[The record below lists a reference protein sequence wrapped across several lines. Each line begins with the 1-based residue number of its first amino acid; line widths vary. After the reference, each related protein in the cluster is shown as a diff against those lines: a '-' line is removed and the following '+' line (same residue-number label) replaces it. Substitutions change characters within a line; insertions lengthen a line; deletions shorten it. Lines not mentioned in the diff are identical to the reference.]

1 MRIVKTTFFLALI
14 FLSAITIRA
23 DDEVVDDVEIESEES
38 QGFHLDGLSPDDM
51 QKLNDAST
59 KQEFQA
65 EVNRLM
71 NIIIHSLYKNKEIF
85 LRELISN
92 SADALDKIRLASLT
106 DKSALG
112 DNEVLDIKIRP
123 DKENRA
129 IHIIDS
135 GIGMTEAE
143 LKRNL
148 GTIAKSG
155 TAEFLEKLTSSQS
168 AEGQSDLI
176 GQFGVGFYSSFLIA
190 DEVIVTSKHN
200 NDSQFI
206 WSSDSHSFN
215 VVKDPRGNT
224 LGRGTVVTLRLKEEA
239 EDFLE
244 EKTLEDL
251 VKKYSQFINFPI
263 YLWSDKTVEKEVPL
277 EEGEEE
283 EEAEKPD
290 EEKEAEEKS
299 DDAEVEEEKP
309 KTKTVSETFKDWVLM
324 NNIKPIWMRKP
335 SDISDEEYI
344 EFYKSITK
352 DWDEPLT
359 WIHFTAEGEVTF
371 RALLYVP
378 KRPPKDLMSTQ
389 VDDVA
394 DGIKLYVR
402 RVFITDDF
410 RDMMPRYLSFSRGVV
425 DSDDLPLNIGRE
437 TLQQHKLLKVIKKK
451 LVRKTLD
458 MLRKLSE
465 EKYTAFYKEFSTHL
479 KLGVIDDHS
488 NRNRIAKMVR
498 YQSSR
503 HPTELT
509 SLVSYIDRMKSN
521 QDLIFYNT
529 GQSRQ
534 EVENSPFVERLL
546 KRGYEVLYLTEAI
559 DEYTMQSLP
568 EFDGKKFQHVAKEGL
583 KLDESEGL
591 KAKREALKEEFEPL
605 TTWLTETALKESV
618 EKVELSERLSSSPC
632 ALVAKAYGWSGNFE
646 RIRKAQAYARSDDP
660 SNSWYAE
667 QKKILEINPGHPIIR
682 ELLARVKEDPAN
694 DVALDTAQLLYDT
707 TVLRSGYELSNKA
720 SFAERLE
727 RAIRDSLS
735 VSPDAQVVDP
745 LGEDDEIE
753 EEEIDDLTADE
764 NDIIDDN
771 AGEEEEMHEE
781 L

>member
-1 MRIVKTTFFLALI
+1 
-14 FLSAITIRA
+14 
-23 DDEVVDDVEIESEES
+23 
-38 QGFHLDGLSPDDM
+38 
-51 QKLNDAST
+51 
-59 KQEFQA
+59 
-65 EVNRLM
+65 
-71 NIIIHSLYKNKEIF
+71 
-85 LRELISN
+85 
-92 SADALDKIRLASLT
+92 
-106 DKSALG
+106 
-112 DNEVLDIKIRP
+112 
-123 DKENRA
+123 
-129 IHIIDS
+129 
-135 GIGMTEAE
+135 
-143 LKRNL
+143 
-148 GTIAKSG
+148 
-155 TAEFLEKLTSSQS
+155 
-168 AEGQSDLI
+168 
-176 GQFGVGFYSSFLIA
+176 
-190 DEVIVTSKHN
+190 
-200 NDSQFI
+200 
-206 WSSDSHSFN
+206 
-215 VVKDPRGNT
+215 
-224 LGRGTVVTLRLKEEA
+224 
-239 EDFLE
+239 
-244 EKTLEDL
+244 
-251 VKKYSQFINFPI
+251 
-263 YLWSDKTVEKEVPL
+263 
-277 EEGEEE
+277 
-283 EEAEKPD
+283 
-290 EEKEAEEKS
+290 
-299 DDAEVEEEKP
+299 
-309 KTKTVSETFKDWVLM
+309 
-324 NNIKPIWMRKP
+324 
-335 SDISDEEYI
+335 
-344 EFYKSITK
+344 
-352 DWDEPLT
+352 
-359 WIHFTAEGEVTF
+359 
-371 RALLYVP
+371 
-378 KRPPKDLMSTQ
+378 
-389 VDDVA
+389 
-394 DGIKLYVR
+394 
-402 RVFITDDF
+402 
-410 RDMMPRYLSFSRGVV
+410 
-425 DSDDLPLNIGRE
+425 
-437 TLQQHKLLKVIKKK
+437 
-451 LVRKTLD
+451 
-458 MLRKLSE
+458 
-465 EKYTAFYKEFSTHL
+465 
-479 KLGVIDDHS
+479 
-488 NRNRIAKMVR
+488 
-498 YQSSR
+498 
-503 HPTELT
+503 
-509 SLVSYIDRMKSN
+509 MKSN